1 MWWIPVMSFDS
12 AIKAKGTGQMAT
24 IDQLIE
30 EFIIENPVE
39 SEKAAKT
46 LVIGCMIYDKNKD
59 GNRMLT

>member
-1 MWWIPVMSFDS
+1 MVNHVADPCHELRQCNKD
-12 AIKAKGTGQMAT
+12 TGQMAT

-39 SEKAAKT
+39 SEKAKT

-59 GNRMLT
+59 GNCMLT

>member
-1 MWWIPVMSFDS
+1 MSFH
-12 AIKAKGTGQMAT
+12 KAMKERDRILTT

-59 GNRMLT
+59 GSRMLT